1 MIVLIRSKTLAIKPR
16 EDSQMAHV
24 LTHTKSEA
32 IRTLKLVAGI
42 ATSIVEL
49 GIPGIPEIATQS
61 PPTALVLEIQEITVS
76 NEQRDPENLRKQS
89 LYQNPKT
96 LTGTRNAET
105 PPASSSATLSCTQ
118 IPHILLI

>member
-1 MIVLIRSKTLAIKPR
+1 MF
-16 EDSQMAHV
+16 
-24 LTHTKSEA
+24 LTHTKSEV

-49 GIPGIPEIATQS
+49 EIPGIPEIATRS

-89 LYQNPKT
+89 LSQNPKT

-105 PPASSSATLSCTQ
+105 PAASSSATLSSTQ
-118 IPHILLI
+118 IPHKINHRLLI

>member
-49 GIPGIPEIATQS
+49 GIPGIPEIATRS

-76 NEQRDPENLRKQS
+76 NEQRDPENLRKLS
-89 LYQNPKT
+89 LYQNPK
-96 LTGTRNAET
+96 
-105 PPASSSATLSCTQ
+105 P
-118 IPHILLI
+118 